1 MIMLDWF
8 MSMTL
13 FEQILYGIA
22 IISTGLFVLK
32 GIFLIFGISSA
43 SDGLDVDDVDC
54 ADATGIS
61 YFSVIGVLSFLAVG
75 SWGAI
80 LAYSFSDSH
89 LVSVIAGLFSGFV
102 EMFATI
108 QFIRFL
114 HNMQESGNLKISLA
128 IGKIGEV
135 YLTIPPME
143 LGEGKVN
150 VVINGSL
157 RECQAVSLD
166 KTSIPT
172 GTKVRIVDLQGDDVL
187 VVQRESEIME

>member
-1 MIMLDWF
+1 MLDWF

-61 YFSVIGVLSFLAVG
+61 YFSVIGILSFLPVG

-89 LVSVIAGLFSGFV
+89 LVSIIAGLFSGFV

-108 QFIRFL
+108 QFIRFVR
-114 HNMQESGNLKISLA
+114 NMQESGNLKISLA

-157 RECQAVSLD
+157 QECQAVSLD

>member
-1 MIMLDWF
+1 MLDWF

-61 YFSVIGVLSFLAVG
+61 YFSVIGILSFLAVG

-89 LVSVIAGLFSGFV
+89 LVSIIAGLFSGFV

-108 QFIRFL
+108 QFFRFVR
-114 HNMQESGNLKISLA
+114 NVRASG
-128 IGKIGEV
+128 
-135 YLTIPPME
+135 E
-143 LGEGKVN
+143 L
-150 VVINGSL
+150 L
-157 RECQAVSLD
+157 
-166 KTSIPT
+166 
-172 GTKVRIVDLQGDDVL
+172 
-187 VVQRESEIME
+187 

>member
-1 MIMLDWF
+1 MLDWF

-13 FEQILYGIA
+13 FEQIFYGIA

-43 SDGLDVDDVDC
+43 SDGLDVDC

-61 YFSVIGVLSFLAVG
+61 YFSVIGILSFLAVG

-89 LVSVIAGLFSGFV
+89 LVSIIAGLFSGFV

-114 HNMQESGNLKISLA
+114 RNMQESGNLKISLA

-187 VVQRESEIME
+187 VVQSESEIME

>member
-1 MIMLDWF
+1 MLDWF

-61 YFSVIGVLSFLAVG
+61 YFSVIGILSFLAVG

-80 LAYSFSDSH
+80 LSFSDSH
-89 LVSVIAGLFSGFV
+89 LVSIIAGLFSGFV

-108 QFIRFL
+108 QFIRFVR
-114 HNMQESGNLKISLA
+114 NMQESGNLKISLA

-157 RECQAVSLD
+157 QECQAVSLD

>member
-1 MIMLDWF
+1 MLDWF

-157 RECQAVSLD
+157 RE
-166 KTSIPT
+166 
-172 GTKVRIVDLQGDDVL
+172 
-187 VVQRESEIME
+187 

>member
-1 MIMLDWF
+1 M
-8 MSMTL
+8 
-13 FEQILYGIA
+13 
-22 IISTGLFVLK
+22 
-32 GIFLIFGISSA
+32 
-43 SDGLDVDDVDC
+43 
-54 ADATGIS
+54 
-61 YFSVIGVLSFLAVG
+61 G

-89 LVSVIAGLFSGFV
+89 LVSIIAGLFSGFV

-108 QFIRFL
+108 QFIRFVR
-114 HNMQESGNLKISLA
+114 NMQESGNLKISLA

-157 RECQAVSLD
+157 QECQAVSLD